1 MVACADETIWNKSL
15 QPKDLRKTRTQLLLK
30 PLWGCG
36 ERIKAWSYND
46 LRVQAN
52 HLIESQIFLLPRLAL
67 PEPAG
72 QSPGFIRRL
81 LVGLIR
87 RLLVGLLSGLRWNL
101 KSSCDFVET
110 WLIGQKRP
118 SVFEKIMKDW
128 CCQGT
133 TNRLQC
139 SFSVEFSCTA
149 NEHLHTMQIMQNEN
163 KNRRKAAK
171 RSLKPRKLLQKNPT
185 PACLGGGSSVADD
198 SASEPGPGGGSAAS
212 SSLSSSS
219 TCSARRTLR
228 TMARCLAFPVL
239 PTVARLACS
248 SRLREPKCVY
258 WALVSTTSLCRNM
271 FLWVFATSEVKSC
284 KGHLRKKQW
293 RNHKFKHV
301 AGSWKSKTLTKQDG
315 EDGDSNLSLVTPT
328 CLQHGRL
335 AAISQ
340 GLHHQAF
347 GTLASTLHHLKSSVP
362 NPRFEEVTSE
372 PTFFAGENTW
382 K

>member
-52 HLIESQIFLLPRLAL
+52 HLIESQIFFAAKIGSTRACWTKSWVY
-67 PEPAG
+67 PAPFG
-72 QSPGFIRRL
+72 RPHPAPFGRPPIRPAM
-81 LVGLIR
+81 
-87 RLLVGLLSGLRWNL
+87 
-101 KSSCDFVET
+101 KSEIKASDFVET
-110 WLIGQKRP
+110 WL
-118 SVFEKIMKDW
+118 V
-128 CCQGT
+128 
-133 TNRLQC
+133 
-139 SFSVEFSCTA
+139 
-149 NEHLHTMQIMQNEN
+149 
-163 KNRRKAAK
+163 RRGLRFLK
-171 RSLKPRKLLQKNPT
+171 RSWKIGAAREQQTVFNVPFRSNFPAQQTNISTPCKSCKTKTKTGEKRQSGVWNHKKFCKKKPT

>member
-1 MVACADETIWNKSL
+1 MVVCADETIWNKSL

-46 LRVQAN
+46 LRVKAN

-110 WLIGQKRP
+110 WL
-118 SVFEKIMKDW
+118 V
-128 CCQGT
+128 
-133 TNRLQC
+133 
-139 SFSVEFSCTA
+139 
-149 NEHLHTMQIMQNEN
+149 
-163 KNRRKAAK
+163 RRGLRFLK
-171 RSLKPRKLLQKNPT
+171 RSWKIGAAREQQTVFNVPFRSNFPAQQTNISTPCKSCKTKTKTSGVWNHENFCKKKPT

-258 WALVSTTSLCRNM
+258 WALVSTTSLCRHM

>member
-1 MVACADETIWNKSL
+1 M
-15 QPKDLRKTRTQLLLK
+15 
-30 PLWGCG
+30 
-36 ERIKAWSYND
+36 
-46 LRVQAN
+46 
-52 HLIESQIFLLPRLAL
+52 
-67 PEPAG
+67 
-72 QSPGFIRRL
+72 
-81 LVGLIR
+81 
-87 RLLVGLLSGLRWNL
+87 
-101 KSSCDFVET
+101 
-110 WLIGQKRP
+110 IGQKRP

-149 NEHLHTMQIMQNEN
+149 NEHLRTMQIMQNEN

-258 WALVSTTSLCRNM
+258 
-271 FLWVFATSEVKSC
+271 
-284 KGHLRKKQW
+284 
-293 RNHKFKHV
+293 
-301 AGSWKSKTLTKQDG
+301 
-315 EDGDSNLSLVTPT
+315 
-328 CLQHGRL
+328 
-335 AAISQ
+335 
-340 GLHHQAF
+340 
-347 GTLASTLHHLKSSVP
+347 
-362 NPRFEEVTSE
+362 
-372 PTFFAGENTW
+372 
-382 K
+382 